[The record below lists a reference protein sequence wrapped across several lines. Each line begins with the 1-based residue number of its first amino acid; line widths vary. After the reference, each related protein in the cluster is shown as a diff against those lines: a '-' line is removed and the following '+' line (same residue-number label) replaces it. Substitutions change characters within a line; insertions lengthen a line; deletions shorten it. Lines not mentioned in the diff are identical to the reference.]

1 MKKENKKLIIRNS
14 MKEATLPKTFIELF
28 DIILE
33 RATIKDA
40 QILLEIEKTTVGL
53 KVYSGYF
60 SEKEIK
66 EWINNDVVYLIKN
79 GEKIAG
85 SISYEIKDKNHA
97 YISGLVI
104 KPEFQKQG
112 LARQAMELL
121 FDELQDF
128 KKLSLVVHPDN
139 HAVKLYESF
148 GFVTESRKENYFE
161 DGEPRLI
168 MVKNL

>member
-1 MKKENKKLIIRNS
+1 MK
-14 MKEATLPKTFIELF
+14 
-28 DIILE
+28 LE
-33 RATIKDA
+33 RATTENIQA
-40 QILLEIEKTTVGL
+40 LLEIEKTTIGL

-79 GEKIAG
+79 GEEVVG
-85 SISYEIKDKNHA
+85 SISYEIKDKNHV

-104 KPEFQKQG
+104 KPEFQKRG

-121 FDELQDF
+121 FDKLKNF

-148 GFVTESRKENYFE
+148 GFITESRKENYFG
-161 DGEPRLI
+161 DGQPRI
-168 MVKNL
+168 VMIKQK